1 MLKRIPLALLA
12 AGILAGC
19 SMAPTYERPDAPVE
33 SQYPTGSSET
43 PSAANR
49 IGWQEFFR
57 DQRLKALIA
66 AAIENNRDLRIAA
79 LRIEEARAMY
89 DIQWADRL
97 PTIEVEGTSTRTR
110 TLSNAGPGMVTGGTH
125 QVGVGM
131 PAFELDF
138 FGRVKSLTDAALAKY
153 LATEEAQRSAY
164 ISLVSEVAKTYFTER
179 AQAEQIKLASQSYE
193 SYLKTLALTKK
204 RYEAGI
210 SSAIILREC
219 ESLVHAAQVTL
230 ANLQREHEKTLNA
243 LVVLVGGKMPIGL
256 PEAHKLSEDDL
267 MMDIPEGLPSE
278 LLEKRPDIRQH
289 EQLLKAANANIGAA
303 RAAFFPRFTL
313 TGFAGTMSTSF
324 SNLFDPHSGAWVFT
338 PQMSVPIFD
347 TGRTIAN
354 LDVAEARKNIAVAEY
369 EKTIQVAFR
378 EVADA
383 LTARKWLDELVK
395 AQQGMLDSET
405 DRHRLA
411 KARFLNGIAGSL
423 EVLDAQRQ
431 KFAAEQLL
439 VDARLMRMNNAVEL
453 YRALGGGYHM
463 PDSVKLNP

>member
-1 MLKRIPLALLA
+1 MLKKLPLMLLA
-12 AGILAGC
+12 AGIMAGC
-19 SMAPTYERPDAPVE
+19 SMAPTYERPVAPVE
-33 SQYPTGSSET
+33 SEYPTGNSET

-49 IGWQEFFR
+49 IGWQEFFH

-66 AAIENNRDLRIAA
+66 AAIENNRDLRVAA

-97 PTIEVEGTSTRTR
+97 PTIDLEGSSTRTR
-110 TLSNAGPGMVTGGTH
+110 TLANAAPGMVTGGTH
-125 QVGVGM
+125 QVGVAM

-179 AQAEQIKLASQSYE
+179 AQAEQIELAKKSYE

-204 RYEAGI
+204 RYEVGI
-210 SSAIILREC
+210 ASAIMLREC
-219 ESLVHAAQVTL
+219 ETLVHGAQVAL
-230 ANLQREHEKTLNA
+230 ANLHREHAKTINA
-243 LVVLVGGKMPIGL
+243 LVVLVGGKMPAGL
-256 PEAHKLSEDDL
+256 PEEHKLSENDL
-267 MMDIPEGLPSE
+267 MMEIPEGLPSE
-278 LLEKRPDIRQH
+278 LLEKRPDIRQQ

-303 RAAFFPRFTL
+303 RAAFFPQFTL

-347 TGRTIAN
+347 SGRNIAN

-369 EKTIQVAFR
+369 EKSIQVAFR

-383 LTARKWLDELVK
+383 LAARQWLNEQVK
-395 AQQGMLDSET
+395 AQEGVLAAET

-411 KARFLNGIAGSL
+411 KARLLNGIAGSL

-431 KFAAEQLL
+431 KFAAEQSL
-439 VDARLMRMNNAVEL
+439 VDVRLLRIVNAVEL

-463 PDSVKLNP
+463 PDPVKLNP